1 MTANHLPTLKS
12 GGEASSH
19 YEAAVDRLGL
29 PPPVEIMLKAIPA
42 GATILELGP
51 ASGYMTKLMAERG
64 CTVDAV
70 EFNPQDAAKA
80 AVYCRTMVVGSL
92 DDPATLT
99 RLPGPYDVVVAAD
112 VLEHLRSPEETLAAV
127 IPALS
132 PAGIMLVSL
141 PNVAHKSIRLSLL
154 KGRFD
159 YTDTG
164 LLDRTH
170 LRFFTLKT
178 GKKLFHDAGLRIER
192 IEAPVIPSNR
202 LGWIKNPIKRRFPT
216 LFSIHFIYHL
226 RRSKA

>member
-1 MTANHLPTLKS
+1 MIANRPPFLK
-12 GGEASSH
+12 GGEEATSH

-29 PPPVEIMLKAIPA
+29 PPPVAMMLEAIPA
-42 GATILELGP
+42 GATVLELGP
-51 ASGYMTKLMAERG
+51 ASGYMTKLMVERG
-64 CTVDAV
+64 CTVDAI
-70 EFNPQDAAKA
+70 EFNPLDAAKA

-92 DDPATLT
+92 EEPATLA

-132 PAGIMLVSL
+132 PDGIMLVSL
-141 PNVAHKSIRLSLL
+141 PNVAQMSVRLSLL
-154 KGRFD
+154 KGQFD

-178 GKKLFHDAGLRIER
+178 GKKLFADAGLQIER
-192 IEAPVIPSNR
+192 IEAPMIPSTR
-202 LGWIKNPIKRRFPT
+202 LGWIKNPIKRRYPT
-216 LFSIHFIYHL
+216 FFSLHFIYHL
-226 RRSKA
+226 RRPKL